1 VRVVLCTLPVLT
13 ALSTSLACAQSA
25 ATPTRPEYPTAIG
38 GTDARS
44 LEAPEE
50 IVVRGRRLEEF
61 RLEVEKLRVR
71 AYDIFNEINSSD
83 DFDVHCATQQ
93 RTGTRRGRLVC
104 AAQFEVRISSRAA
117 KDYMAAIKDACGG
130 QLAQDCMFD
139 PNMAGRGLAAAKAVE
154 GEAPRHRHQ
163 LNQEIQRLA
172 RTNLELG
179 QAILDFYDANSK
191 YEEERKRPR
200 ERRRER

>member
-1 VRVVLCTLPVLT
+1 MLA
-13 ALSTSLACAQSA
+13 ALAAGAGQSA
-25 ATPTRPEYPTAIG
+25 APALAENPAIAG
-38 GTDARS
+38 GTNVRS

-83 DFDVHCATQQ
+83 DFDVRCVTEQ
-93 RTGTRRGRLVC
+93 RTGTRRGRQVC

-117 KDYMAAIKDACGG
+117 KDYMAAMKDACNG
-130 QLAQDCMFD
+130 QMTQDCMFD
-139 PNMAGRGLAAAKAVE
+139 PNMAGHGLTAAKAVE
-154 GEAPRHRHQ
+154 GEAPRHRDQ

-172 RTNLELG
+172 RTDLRFG
-179 QAILDFYDANSK
+179 QAILDFYEANLK
-191 YEEERKRPR
+191 YQDERKRPR